1 MTEPGRA
8 PSLVVLQRVQSLT
21 TDLAVLGIPGVVV
34 LTDGLEHPVTRADAP
49 PPPRVVRLPR
59 SEWLPRLRSW
69 AAEGPLDVLANDEF
83 ALSDLAELRAGLG
96 LRRVTV
102 TGLDGYL
109 DKVVMKTRLGAAG
122 VAVPPWVGVDRVDA
136 ELLAAGAPGGLRFP
150 VVAKPRIG
158 SNSRGVRVIHD
169 LAQWRSWLGD
179 RAGEHGWEVEG
190 FVPGPMCFVDA
201 VVVDGAYTPVL
212 VGRYLGS
219 LVPAPEVRVLGAVS
233 VPRDDPLWER
243 AAGLGRRVV
252 GALGADGRFASHLEL
267 FDADEGP
274 VVLEVSA
281 RASGALVSAM
291 ARVVSGHD
299 LETAHLTVQLGRPA
313 PEFAATGTQAA
324 WISVLARPDERYL
337 GPPRLGSGLR
347 VHRFPAPE
355 AATGRFIALM
365 ALLTNA
371 DHGQLVGDVEQCVA
385 HPWFG

>member
-8 PSLVVLQRVQSLT
+8 PSLVVLQRVQPLT

-34 LTDGLEHPVTRADAP
+34 LTDGPEHAVTRADAP

-69 AAEGPLDVLANDEF
+69 AAEGPLDVLANDE
-83 ALSDLAELRAGLG
+83 L
-96 LRRVTV
+96 
-102 TGLDGYL
+102 
-109 DKVVMKTRLGAAG
+109 
-122 VAVPPWVGVDRVDA
+122 
-136 ELLAAGAPGGLRFP
+136 
-150 VVAKPRIG
+150 
-158 SNSRGVRVIHD
+158 
-169 LAQWRSWLGD
+169 
-179 RAGEHGWEVEG
+179 
-190 FVPGPMCFVDA
+190 
-201 VVVDGAYTPVL
+201 
-212 VGRYLGS
+212 
-219 LVPAPEVRVLGAVS
+219 
-233 VPRDDPLWER
+233 
-243 AAGLGRRVV
+243 
-252 GALGADGRFASHLEL
+252 
-267 FDADEGP
+267 
-274 VVLEVSA
+274 
-281 RASGALVSAM
+281 AM

-337 GPPRLGSGLR
+337 GPPQLGSGLR
-347 VHRFPAPE
+347 VHRFPAPG